1 MALRVI
7 SGVPGAGKSYYA
19 VTHIISKYCVPFG
32 DVYHLKKNYIIVTN
46 IEGLLL
52 PTIDLAAAVKKS
64 GSIEQFF
71 TQAVQKKVTEKYQSE
86 GKKVVYIIDEAQQFF
101 HRRFYDRDVF
111 SFFESHR
118 HYGLDIYLLTQ
129 NSNLLPKD
137 LIALVEIEIRAV
149 PRTLSIAGFNYLRKS
164 NKDIIGRE
172 FLRKKRN
179 IFAMYK
185 SMSGEETEKIKTP
198 YLKYCIPVVI
208 LFALGF
214 YLLSGSFFGR
224 AIKRKVGVDVG
235 PGSVIAATSANV
247 KNTKLPGRSKKTNTD
262 VIVFDTELNF
272 IRHGKDIRVL
282 NPRTNKIVPILLY
295 PYPVKATIS
304 GSKLRLYSSIPSL
317 ETEKEEN

>member
-86 GKKVVYIIDEAQQFF
+86 GKKVVYIIDEAQQYF

-137 LIALVEIEIRAV
+137 LISLVEIEIRAV

-172 FLRKKRN
+172 FLRKKRS
-179 IFAMYK
+179 IFGMYK

-198 YLKYCIPVVI
+198 YLKYCIPVVV
-208 LFALGF
+208 LFVLGF

-224 AIKRKVGVDVG
+224 AVKEKVGIDVG
-235 PGSVIAATSANV
+235 PGSVIAVASAKV
-247 KNTKLPGRSKKTNTD
+247 KKDKLTKQSKKTNTD
-262 VIVFDTELNF
+262 VVKFSTELNF
-272 IRHGKDIRVL
+272 VRFGKDIRVV
-282 NPRTNKIVPILLY
+282 NPRTNKIVPISLY
-295 PYPVKATIS
+295 PYPVKAHIAGLS
-304 GSKLRLYSSIPSL
+304 LRLFTSLPPLPSMQ
-317 ETEKEEN
+317 KEE

>member
-19 VTHIISKYCVPFG
+19 VNHIISKYCVPFG
-32 DVYHLKKNYIIVTN
+32 DVYQLKKDYIIVTN

-52 PTIDLAAAVKKS
+52 PTVDLSAAVKKS
-64 GSIEQFF
+64 GSIEHFF
-71 TQAVQKKVTEKYQSE
+71 TQTVQKKVTEKYQSE
-86 GKKVVYIIDEAQQFF
+86 GKKVVYIIDEAQQYF
-101 HRRFYDRDVF
+101 HRRFYNRDVF
-111 SFFESHR
+111 AFFESHR

-137 LIALVEIEIRAV
+137 LISLVEIEIRAV

-172 FLRKKRN
+172 FLRKKRT
-179 IFAMYK
+179 IFGMYK

-198 YLKYCIPVVI
+198 YLKYIVPVVV

-224 AIKRKVGVDVG
+224 AVKERVGIDVG

-247 KNTKLPGRSKKTNTD
+247 KKGRLSEQSKKVNTD
-262 VIVFDTELNF
+262 VIDFSTELNF
-272 IRHGKDIRVL
+272 IRFGNDIRVV
-282 NPRTNKIVPILLY
+282 NPRTNKIVPIALY
-295 PYPVKATIS
+295 PYPVKATVS
-304 GSKLRLYSSIPSL
+304 GSKLRIYSSIPPL
-317 ETEKEEN
+317 ETDKEEN